1 MDKLLFSACA
11 NKVESNARN
20 KLTVVF
26 FFVTYKQIFVLLFIS
41 VMLDRCRLIKI
52 CPPRYPDKRKFWDY
66 LLLVLLVSLHN
77 IHSVELF
84 TV

>member
-11 NKVESNARN
+11 NKVESNART

-26 FFVTYKQIFVLLFIS
+26 FVKYKQIFVLLFIS
-41 VMLDRCRLIKI
+41 VMLDRYRLIKI
-52 CPPRYPDKRKFWDY
+52 RPLRYPDKRKFWAN
-66 LLLVLLVSLHN
+66 LLMVFLVSLHN